1 MGAEDLPVKRKSTA
15 VTDRFVAEAAVCS
28 VHDRKHIYS
37 GRTYVLFE
45 EEVRPEY
52 TGEEDG
58 MNLERVERRERQINP
73 QAVSRVASR
82 AADEAARVSFIEEQ
96 AKKTRDQF
104 EASFDWDDRKL
115 MMSAQYWD
123 MRTES
128 ENLKE
133 VSYP

>member
-1 MGAEDLPVKRKSTA
+1 MLECA
-15 VTDRFVAEAAVCS
+15 DRFVAEAAVCS
-28 VHDRKHIYS
+28 VHARKHIYS
-37 GRTYVLFE
+37 GRTYVLFR

-52 TGEEDG
+52 TGDEDG
-58 MNLERVERRERQINP
+58 MNLERVARRERQDNS
-73 QAVSRVASR
+73 QAVSRAAAR

-123 MRTES
+123 SALKHTKRNSWIGTTMRVGS
-128 ENLKE
+128 PN
-133 VSYP
+133 